1 MALLFLPCGGTVSLS
16 ERKKKQFRAIK
27 SIWKIATAVAL
38 IRIAANRAGKQ
49 MRSLFGHWAEQIAL
63 RWYAV
68 PSVSVLCV
76 WPRSF
81 SSVWS
86 LQCDARARVQ
96 RKPDTQTDRPTTL
109 GLVFREK
116 SKKGEQMDLFVTEK
130 CLLRLLCVLPVEQ
143 REMIN
148 KTWPSCPLLHT
159 PKEKKEQDNLSA
171 RDVRWGAHSIIQE
184 HYTWV
189 PQITLSYKIATTR
202 K

>member
-16 ERKKKQFRAIK
+16 ERKKKQFCAIK

-96 RKPDTQTDRPTTL
+96 RKPDTQTDHFGFSL
-109 GLVFREK
+109 
-116 SKKGEQMDLFVTEK
+116 S
-130 CLLRLLCVLPVEQ
+130 
-143 REMIN
+143 
-148 KTWPSCPLLHT
+148 W
-159 PKEKKEQDNLSA
+159 KEQERGTDGFICYRKMSVASA
-171 RDVRWGAHSIIQE
+171 VCAAGGTERND
-184 HYTWV
+184 
-189 PQITLSYKIATTR
+189 K
-202 K
+202 